1 MTQLELTDI
10 IAEFTPTVLGSF
22 VAPLAITGFGF
33 ATYRLLQKYELL
45 YKSKVAYSQTKDSIT
60 DFLEKYRS

>member
-45 YKSKVAYSQTKDSIT
+45 YVYYI
-60 DFLEKYRS
+60 